1 MNLEIYVDGTPL
13 CETFNVII
21 TDYVDTPPAPKTM
34 QVTIPGADG
43 VLDLS
48 EWFANRP
55 LFGKRTIEFT
65 CYPNAAL
72 DWTEIEQSLT
82 KLRNFL
88 HGRAYDFKL
97 SWDEGYTY
105 HGRFEVDTQKMFM
118 QGMALK
124 VKVVCEPYKSKGIV
138 EYLLNGE
145 LGKSYVVD
153 GPAHD
158 ALAVI
163 TTQANAIVNINGTS
177 FFLSPGVWS
186 SDAARLHN
194 SKNTITVN
202 TTPDYGT
209 ALWRDYTGDKW
220 NRFDGLTL
228 SYLSRAGQNRLK
240 SLKWQAYTGKT
251 WESVRGTWQNNMYV
265 GDNENHPGND
275 ISLKFEWKDI

>member
-1 MNLEIYVDGTPL
+1 MSLEIYVDDTPL
-13 CETFNVII
+13 CETFNMIM

-43 VLDLS
+43 ALDLS
-48 EWFANRP
+48 EWFAHRP

-72 DWTEIEQSLT
+72 DWIEIEQSLT

-118 QGMALK
+118 QGVALK
-124 VKVVCEPYKSKGIV
+124 VKVICEPYKSKGIV

-194 SKNTITVN
+194 GKNTITVN
-202 TTPDYGT
+202 TTPD
-209 ALWRDYTGDKW
+209 
-220 NRFDGLTL
+220 
-228 SYLSRAGQNRLK
+228 
-240 SLKWQAYTGKT
+240 
-251 WESVRGTWQNNMYV
+251 
-265 GDNENHPGND
+265 
-275 ISLKFEWKDI
+275 

>member
-1 MNLEIYVDGTPL
+1 MNLEIYVGDTPL
-13 CETFNVII
+13 CETFGVVI
-21 TDYVDTPPAPKTM
+21 TDYVDTPPEPKTM

-48 EWFANRP
+48 EWFAHRP

-72 DWTEIEQSLT
+72 DWVEIEQSLT

-124 VKVVCEPYKSKGIV
+124 VKVACEPYKSKGIV

-163 TTQANAIVNINGTS
+163 TTQSNAIVNINGTS

-194 SKNTITVN
+194 GKNTIAVN

-220 NRFDGLTL
+220 SRFDGLTL
-228 SYLSRAGQNRLK
+228 SYLARAGQNRLK

-251 WESVRGTWQNNMYV
+251 WQSVRGAWQNNMYV

-275 ISLKFEWKDI
+275 VSLKFEWKDI